1 MMPKQSLIGVMTLV
15 TAGITAV
22 IMAPPGNAA
31 DNEAA
36 KVAADTVRSQGF
48 PCTEAISAERDPKAS
63 KPDEEVWVL
72 VCNDARYRVQFRG
85 EMPAKIERLP

>member
-1 MMPKQSLIGVMTLV
+1 MPKQSLIGVMTLV
-15 TAGITAV
+15 AAGRVAV
-22 IMAPPGNAA
+22 TMVPPGYAA

-48 PCTEAISAERDPKAS
+48 PCAEAISAERDAKAS

-72 VCNDARYRVQFRG
+72 VCSNARYRVQFRG
-85 EMPAKIERLP
+85 DMPAKVERLP